1 MTVIF
6 IQNSFIYYDNA
17 QFYHA
22 SLDSALVTNYT
33 RAERLNDRVV
43 YVSRLGT
50 TNTRKYMI
58 GSDLLIDVV
67 VFHQVYVHIQCN
79 SAKM

>member
-1 MTVIF
+1 MNICR
-6 IQNSFIYYDNA
+6 
-17 QFYHA
+17 
-22 SLDSALVTNYT
+22 LSA
-33 RAERLNDRVV
+33 RVV

>member
-6 IQNSFIYYDNA
+6 IQNTIIYYDNA

-33 RAERLNDRVV
+33 RAERLNDN
-43 YVSRLGT
+43 
-50 TNTRKYMI
+50 NTDI
-58 GSDLLIDVV
+58 SLSSDKLKWPSGKAWTDRDSLAAVKIP
-67 VFHQVYVHIQCN
+67 
-79 SAKM
+79 AW